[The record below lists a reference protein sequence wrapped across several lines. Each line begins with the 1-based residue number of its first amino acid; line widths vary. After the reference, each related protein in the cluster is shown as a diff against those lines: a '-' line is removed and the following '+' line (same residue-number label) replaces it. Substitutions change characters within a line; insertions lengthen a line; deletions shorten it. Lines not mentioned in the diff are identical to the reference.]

1 MRCPIAAIAL
11 IVVPSAVLAQPL
23 ELTMAKAVET
33 ALAPTGSLK
42 LQMAAEAARQAAYR
56 SSQSRAALLPNAD
69 GQAAYQNL
77 TRNLSTFGITQ
88 RLPAAIPGFGG
99 IPEFAG
105 PFDVVDLRAAVSQSV
120 FDLAAIRRY
129 QASRT
134 AHTAAQSDEDWAR
147 DQATAQVARAYLAVL
162 RARQAVET
170 AEANV
175 ALAERLLA
183 LARSQREA
191 GAATGLEVNR
201 AGVQLAMERQRKV
214 AAENEMRAATLQ
226 LLRAMNLPLETAVNV
241 AGVIR
246 FVPVDDADPAVALQK
261 ATAARADLKAQLR
274 REAAARLAWSAARAE
289 RLPSAAAFADY
300 GATGTA
306 LDHARPTRTV
316 GVSVKLPIWDGGRR
330 DARRAESASA
340 LRLEELKTQDLKR
353 QVELE
358 LRTAA
363 DALKT
368 AAELVQAAEEAE
380 RLAEAELAQAE
391 RRYRAGAGASLEV
404 SGAQTRL
411 SRARED
417 KINATFLHA
426 LARLDWRA
434 AQGTVRAFIS
444 EF

>member
-1 MRCPIAAIAL
+1 
-11 IVVPSAVLAQPL
+11 
-23 ELTMAKAVET
+23 
-33 ALAPTGSLK
+33 
-42 LQMAAEAARQAAYR
+42 
-56 SSQSRAALLPNAD
+56 
-69 GQAAYQNL
+69 
-77 TRNLSTFGITQ
+77 
-88 RLPAAIPGFGG
+88 
-99 IPEFAG
+99 
-105 PFDVVDLRAAVSQSV
+105 
-120 FDLAAIRRY
+120 
-129 QASRT
+129 
-134 AHTAAQSDEDWAR
+134 
-147 DQATAQVARAYLAVL
+147 L

-183 LARSQREA
+183 LARSQREV

-201 AGVQLAMERQRKV
+201 AGVQLAMERQRRV
-214 AAENEMRAATLQ
+214 AAANELRAATLQ
-226 LLRAMNLPLETAVNV
+226 LLRAMNLPLDTAVT
-241 AGVIR
+241 IR
-246 FVPVDDADPAVALQK
+246 GGLRFIPVDEADPAA
-261 ATAARADLKAQLR
+261 AIPRAAAARADLKAQLR
-274 REAAARLAWSAARAE
+274 REAAARLAWSATKAE

-316 GVSVKLPIWDGGRR
+316 GLAVKLPIWDGGRR
-330 DARRAESASA
+330 GARRAESASV

-363 DALKT
+363 DALNS
-368 AAELVQAAEEAE
+368 AAELVKAAEEAE
-380 RLAEAELAQAE
+380 RLAEAELAHAE
-391 RRYRAGAGASLEV
+391 RRYRAGAGSSLEV

-417 KINATFLHA
+417 KINATFQHA

-434 AQGTVRAFIS
+434 AEGMIRAFVS